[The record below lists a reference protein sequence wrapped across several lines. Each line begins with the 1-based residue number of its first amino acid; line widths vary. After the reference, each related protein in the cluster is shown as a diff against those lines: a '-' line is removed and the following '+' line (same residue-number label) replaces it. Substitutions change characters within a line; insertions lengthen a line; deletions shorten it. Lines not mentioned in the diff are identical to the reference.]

1 MMNNKPLEFSKI
13 LDQVAMYAHSSLATK
28 RVLDLTAYKDLD
40 ELHDEIK
47 RTNEAMD
54 IARLLG
60 RLPIDAMDD
69 ISGAIK
75 LAKTDAILSPEE
87 LYAIYHVLDN
97 VSHLKSYFAS
107 YEGEIVALRDYATT
121 LEGDEHLKSEIERCI
136 LPDFS
141 IADDASAALL
151 KIRKSMRSLTSSIR
165 KTMES
170 YLKTS
175 GDALSLDNLT
185 SRNDRLVLAVKSD
198 HRSEIKGLVHAT
210 SASGQTFYIE
220 PERVVTMNNELNDLR
235 ADEQEEIR
243 RILKTLSRYVKRIAI
258 SLSYDLELVTVLDF
272 IFAKAEY
279 GNFIDGMM
287 PDVVQNG
294 NLSLHQARHPLIDPE
309 KVVANDIIL
318 KQKVL
323 MITGSNTGGKTV
335 TLKTA
340 GLLSLMAEAGLP
352 VSATKATIPFFDE
365 IYVDMGDDQSIA
377 ESLSTYSSHVKK
389 QIQYLHLASKH
400 SLVLIDEIGSGT
412 DPQEGSALAKAM
424 IDAFIQKG
432 CTLIITTH
440 YGSLKNYGQAHD
452 DIALASVGF
461 NIETMKPTY
470 KLKLDTIGSSYAFEI
485 AENLGMDEAI
495 IKKALAYQQEDENET
510 ERLAKKLAIKEAEL
524 SEKEEYL
531 TKTLAQAQADKQ
543 SYEKKLAGIERQREA
558 TLEQA
563 KKASNA
569 LLDDAKK
576 MIDEIVKEVREKDNI
591 KDHEVLNAKH
601 MLDDLK
607 HEKKQKVKVQNH
619 TFVVGDHVK
628 IDSMNREGDISEV
641 LKNHQVTVLVSGLAI
656 KLKDTDI
663 TFLHPKTKVQ
673 KVKSGGRPKMKKT
686 GHYEVNIIGMRY
698 QEAMDTVDK
707 FIDDAIVLGYP
718 SVRIVHGMGTGVLRN
733 GVRKMLK
740 TNKNV
745 KAFRDGGPNEGGLGA
760 TVVDLE

>member
-60 RLPIDAMDD
+60 RLPINAMDD

-107 YEGEIVALRDYATT
+107 YEGEIIALRDYATT

-543 SYEKKLAGIERQREA
+543 SYEKKLAGIEKQREA

-718 SVRIVHGMGTGVLRN
+718 SVRIIHGMGTGVLRN

>member
-1 MMNNKPLEFSKI
+1 MIDNKPLEFSKI
-13 LDQVAMYAHSSLATK
+13 LDQVALYAHSSLATK
-28 RVLDLTAYKDLD
+28 RILDLNAYQDLD

-47 RTNEAMD
+47 RTHEAMD
-54 IARLLG
+54 IARILG
-60 RLPIDAMDD
+60 RLPINAMED
-69 ISGAIK
+69 ISNAIK
-75 LAKTDAILSPEE
+75 LAKTDAILSCEE

-97 VSHLKSYFAS
+97 VAHLKSYFNS
-107 YEGEIVALRDYATT
+107 YEGDIIALRDYVTT

-198 HRSEIKGLVHAT
+198 HRSEFKGLVHAT

-243 RILKTLSRYVKRIAI
+243 RILKTLSRYVKRIAT

-279 GNFIDGMM
+279 GNFIDGIM
-287 PDVVQNG
+287 PDVVQKG

-352 VSATKATIPFFDE
+352 VSATKASIPFFDE

-424 IDAFIQKG
+424 IDAFIEKG

-495 IKKALAYQQEDENET
+495 IKRALAYQQEDETET
-510 ERLAKKLAIKEAEL
+510 ERLAKKLATKEAEL
-524 SEKEEYL
+524 NEKEDYL
-531 TKTLAQAQADKQ
+531 TNTLAKVEADKN

-558 TLEQA
+558 ALAQA
-563 KKASNA
+563 EKASNA

-656 KLKDTDI
+656 KLKDTEI

-686 GHYEVNIIGMRY
+686 GHYEVNVIGMRY

-733 GVRKMLK
+733 GIRKMLK

>member
-60 RLPIDAMDD
+60 RLPINAMDD

-543 SYEKKLAGIERQREA
+543 SYEKKLAGIEKQREA

-569 LLDDAKK
+569 LLDDTKK

-718 SVRIVHGMGTGVLRN
+718 SVRIIHGMGTGVLRN

>member
-28 RVLDLTAYKDLD
+28 RVLDLTAYKDLY

-294 NLSLHQARHPLIDPE
+294 NLSLHQARHPLINPE

-531 TKTLAQAQADKQ
+531 AKTLAQAQADKQ

-607 HEKKQKVKVQNH
+607 YEKKQKVKVQNH

-673 KVKSGGRPKMKKT
+673 KVKSGGRPKTKKT

>member
-28 RVLDLTAYKDLD
+28 RVLDLTAYKDLY

-60 RLPIDAMDD
+60 RLPINAMDD

-107 YEGEIVALRDYATT
+107 YEGEIIALRDYVTT

-309 KVVANDIIL
+309 KVVANDIII

-569 LLDDAKK
+569 LLDDTKK

>member
-1 MMNNKPLEFSKI
+1 MIDNKPLEFSKI
-13 LDQVAMYAHSSLATK
+13 LDQVALYAHSSLATK
-28 RVLDLTAYKDLD
+28 RILDLNAYQDLD
-40 ELHDEIK
+40 ELNDEIK
-47 RTNEAMD
+47 RTHEAMD
-54 IARLLG
+54 IARILG
-60 RLPIDAMDD
+60 RLPINAMED
-69 ISGAIK
+69 ISNAIK
-75 LAKTDAILSPEE
+75 LAKTDAILSCEE

-97 VSHLKSYFAS
+97 VAHLKSYFNS
-107 YEGEIVALRDYATT
+107 YEGDIIALRDYVTT

-198 HRSEIKGLVHAT
+198 HRSEFKGLVHAT

-243 RILKTLSRYVKRIAI
+243 RILKTLSRYVKRIAT

-279 GNFIDGMM
+279 GNFIDGIM
-287 PDVVQNG
+287 PDVVQKG

-352 VSATKATIPFFDE
+352 VSATKASIPFFDE

-424 IDAFIQKG
+424 LDAFIEKG

-495 IKKALAYQQEDENET
+495 IKRALAYQQEDETET
-510 ERLAKKLAIKEAEL
+510 ERLAKKLATKEAEL
-524 SEKEEYL
+524 NEKEDYL
-531 TKTLAQAQADKQ
+531 TNTLAKAEADKN

-558 TLEQA
+558 ALAQA
-563 KKASNA
+563 EKASNA

-607 HEKKQKVKVQNH
+607 HKKKQKVKVQNH

-656 KLKDTDI
+656 KLKDTEI

-686 GHYEVNIIGMRY
+686 GHYEVNVIGMRY

-733 GVRKMLK
+733 GIRKMLK

>member
-60 RLPIDAMDD
+60 RLPINAMDD

-107 YEGEIVALRDYATT
+107 YEGEIIALRDYVTT

-309 KVVANDIIL
+309 KVVANDIII

>member
-1 MMNNKPLEFSKI
+1 MIDNKPLEFSKI
-13 LDQVAMYAHSSLATK
+13 LDQVALYAHSSLATK
-28 RVLDLTAYKDLD
+28 RILDLNAYQDLD

-47 RTNEAMD
+47 RTHEAMD
-54 IARLLG
+54 IARILG
-60 RLPIDAMDD
+60 RLPLNAMED
-69 ISGAIK
+69 ISNAIK
-75 LAKTDAILSPEE
+75 LAKTDAILSCEE

-97 VSHLKSYFAS
+97 VAHLKSYFNS
-107 YEGEIVALRDYATT
+107 YEGDIIALRDYVTT
-121 LEGDEHLKSEIERCI
+121 LEGDEHLKSEIDRCI

-198 HRSEIKGLVHAT
+198 HRSEFKGLVHAT

-243 RILKTLSRYVKRIAI
+243 RILKTLSRYVKRIAT

-279 GNFIDGMM
+279 GNFIDGIM
-287 PDVVQNG
+287 PDVVQKG

-352 VSATKATIPFFDE
+352 VSATKASIPFFDE

-424 IDAFIQKG
+424 IDAFIEKG

-495 IKKALAYQQEDENET
+495 IKRALAYQQEDETET

-524 SEKEEYL
+524 NEKEDYL
-531 TKTLAQAQADKQ
+531 TNTLAKAEADKN

-558 TLEQA
+558 ALAQA
-563 KKASNA
+563 EKASNA

-656 KLKDTDI
+656 KLKDTEI

-686 GHYEVNIIGMRY
+686 GHYEVNVIGMRY

-733 GVRKMLK
+733 GIRKMLK

>member
-1 MMNNKPLEFSKI
+1 MIDNKPLEFSKI
-13 LDQVAMYAHSSLATK
+13 LDQVALYAHSSLATK
-28 RVLDLTAYKDLD
+28 RILDLNAYQDLD

-47 RTNEAMD
+47 RTHEAMD
-54 IARLLG
+54 IARILG
-60 RLPIDAMDD
+60 RLPLNAMED
-69 ISGAIK
+69 ISNAIK
-75 LAKTDAILSPEE
+75 LAKTDAILSCEE

-97 VSHLKSYFAS
+97 VAHLKSYFNS
-107 YEGEIVALRDYATT
+107 YEGDIIALRDYITT

-198 HRSEIKGLVHAT
+198 HRSEFKGLVHAT

-243 RILKTLSRYVKRIAI
+243 RILKTLSRYVKRIAT

-279 GNFIDGMM
+279 GNFIDGIM
-287 PDVVQNG
+287 PDVVQKG

-309 KVVANDIIL
+309 KVIANDIIL

-352 VSATKATIPFFDE
+352 VSATKASIPFFDE

-424 IDAFIQKG
+424 IDAFIEKG

-495 IKKALAYQQEDENET
+495 IKRALAYQQEDETET
-510 ERLAKKLAIKEAEL
+510 ERLAKKLATKEAEL
-524 SEKEEYL
+524 NEKEDYL
-531 TKTLAQAQADKQ
+531 TNTLAKAEADKN

-558 TLEQA
+558 ALAQA
-563 KKASNA
+563 EKASNA

-656 KLKDTDI
+656 KLKDTEI

-686 GHYEVNIIGMRY
+686 GHYEVNVIGMRY

-733 GVRKMLK
+733 GIRKMLK

>member
-60 RLPIDAMDD
+60 RLPINAMDD

-607 HEKKQKVKVQNH
+607 YEKKQKVKVQNH

>member
-1 MMNNKPLEFSKI
+1 MINNKPLEFSKI

-60 RLPIDAMDD
+60 RLPINAMDD

-107 YEGEIVALRDYATT
+107 YEGEIVALRDYVTT

-258 SLSYDLELVTVLDF
+258 SLSYDLELVTMLDF

-543 SYEKKLAGIERQREA
+543 SYEKKLAGIEKQREA

>member
-60 RLPIDAMDD
+60 RLPINAMDD

-107 YEGEIVALRDYATT
+107 YEGEIVALRDYVTT

-309 KVVANDIIL
+309 KVVANDIII

>member
-1 MMNNKPLEFSKI
+1 MINNKPLEFSKI

-28 RVLDLTAYKDLD
+28 RILDLSAYKDLE

-60 RLPIDAMDD
+60 RLPINAMDD
-69 ISGAIK
+69 ISDAIK

-107 YEGEIVALRDYATT
+107 YEGEIVALRDYVLT
-121 LEGDEHLKSEIERCI
+121 LEGDEHLKSEIARCI

-151 KIRKSMRSLTSSIR
+151 KIRKSMRSLSTSIR

-185 SRNDRLVLAVKSD
+185 SRNDRLVLAVKSN

-531 TKTLAQAQADKQ
+531 TKTLAQVQADKQ

-558 TLEQA
+558 ALEQA
-563 KKASNA
+563 EKASNA

-686 GHYEVNIIGMRY
+686 GHYEVNVIGMRY

>member
-60 RLPIDAMDD
+60 RLPINAMDD

-452 DIALASVGF
+452 DIALSSVGF

-745 KAFRDGGPNEGGLGA
+745 KTFRDGGPNEGGLGA

>member
-60 RLPIDAMDD
+60 RLPINAMDD

-198 HRSEIKGLVHAT
+198 HRSKIKGLVHAT

-576 MIDEIVKEVREKDNI
+576 MIDEIIKEVREKDNI

>member
-1 MMNNKPLEFSKI
+1 MIDNKPLEFSKI
-13 LDQVAMYAHSSLATK
+13 LDQVALYAHSSLATK
-28 RVLDLTAYKDLD
+28 RILDLNAYQDLD

-47 RTNEAMD
+47 RTHEAMD
-54 IARLLG
+54 IARILG
-60 RLPIDAMDD
+60 RLPINAMED
-69 ISGAIK
+69 ISNAIK
-75 LAKTDAILSPEE
+75 LAKTDAILSCEE

-97 VSHLKSYFAS
+97 VAHLKSYFNS
-107 YEGEIVALRDYATT
+107 YEGDIIALRDYITT
-121 LEGDEHLKSEIERCI
+121 LEGDEHLKSEIDRCI

-198 HRSEIKGLVHAT
+198 HRSEFKGLVHAT

-243 RILKTLSRYVKRIAI
+243 RILKTLSRYVKRIAT

-279 GNFIDGMM
+279 GNFIDGIM
-287 PDVVQNG
+287 PDVVQKG

-309 KVVANDIIL
+309 KVIANDIIL

-352 VSATKATIPFFDE
+352 VSATKASIPFFDE

-424 IDAFIQKG
+424 IDAFIEKG

-495 IKKALAYQQEDENET
+495 IKRALAYQQEDETET

-524 SEKEEYL
+524 NEKEDYL
-531 TKTLAQAQADKQ
+531 TNTLAKAEADKN

-558 TLEQA
+558 ALAQA
-563 KKASNA
+563 EKASNA

-656 KLKDTDI
+656 KLKDTEI

-686 GHYEVNIIGMRY
+686 GHYEVNVIGMRY

-733 GVRKMLK
+733 GIRKMLK

>member
-60 RLPIDAMDD
+60 RLPINAMDD

-107 YEGEIVALRDYATT
+107 YEGEIIALRDYATT

-543 SYEKKLAGIERQREA
+543 SYEKKLAGIEKQREA

-576 MIDEIVKEVREKDNI
+576 MIDEIIKEVREKDNI

-718 SVRIVHGMGTGVLRN
+718 SVRIIHGMGTGVLRN

>member
-1 MMNNKPLEFSKI
+1 MINNKPLEFSKI

-60 RLPIDAMDD
+60 RLPINAMDD

-107 YEGEIVALRDYATT
+107 YEGEIIALRDYVTT

-718 SVRIVHGMGTGVLRN
+718 SVRIIHGMGTGVLRN

-745 KAFRDGGPNEGGLGA
+745 KAFRDGVPNEGGLGA

>member
-60 RLPIDAMDD
+60 RLPINAMDD

-495 IKKALAYQQEDENET
+495 IKKALAYQQKDENET

-607 HEKKQKVKVQNH
+607 YEKKQKVKVQNH

>member
-1 MMNNKPLEFSKI
+1 MINNKPLEFSKI

-60 RLPIDAMDD
+60 RLPINAMDD

-107 YEGEIVALRDYATT
+107 YEGEIIALRDYVTT

-576 MIDEIVKEVREKDNI
+576 MIDEIIKEVREKDNI

>member
-1 MMNNKPLEFSKI
+1 MINNKPLEFSKI

-60 RLPIDAMDD
+60 RLPINAMDD

-107 YEGEIVALRDYATT
+107 YEGEIVALRDYVTT

-452 DIALASVGF
+452 DIALSSVGF

-745 KAFRDGGPNEGGLGA
+745 KTFRDGGPNEGGLGA

>member
-40 ELHDEIK
+40 ELHNEIK

-60 RLPIDAMDD
+60 RLPINAMDD

-569 LLDDAKK
+569 LLDDTKK

-607 HEKKQKVKVQNH
+607 YEKKQKVKVQNH

>member
-60 RLPIDAMDD
+60 RLPINAMDD
-69 ISGAIK
+69 ISDAIK

-87 LYAIYHVLDN
+87 LFAIYHVLDN

-107 YEGEIVALRDYATT
+107 YEGEIIALRDYVTT

-151 KIRKSMRSLTSSIR
+151 KIRKSMRSLTSLIR

-309 KVVANDIIL
+309 KVVANDIII

>member
-1 MMNNKPLEFSKI
+1 MIDNKPLEFSKI
-13 LDQVAMYAHSSLATK
+13 LDQVALYAHSSLATK
-28 RVLDLTAYKDLD
+28 RILDLNAYQDLD
-40 ELHDEIK
+40 ELNDEIK
-47 RTNEAMD
+47 RTHEAMD
-54 IARLLG
+54 IARILG
-60 RLPIDAMDD
+60 RLPINAMED
-69 ISGAIK
+69 ISNAIK
-75 LAKTDAILSPEE
+75 LAKTDAILSCEE

-97 VSHLKSYFAS
+97 VAHLKSYFNS
-107 YEGEIVALRDYATT
+107 YEGDIIALRDYVTT

-198 HRSEIKGLVHAT
+198 HRSEFKGLVHAT

-243 RILKTLSRYVKRIAI
+243 RILKTLSRYVKRIAT

-279 GNFIDGMM
+279 GNFIDGIM
-287 PDVVQNG
+287 PDVVQKG

-352 VSATKATIPFFDE
+352 VSATKASIPFFDE

-424 IDAFIQKG
+424 IDAFIEKG

-495 IKKALAYQQEDENET
+495 IKRALAYQQEDETET

-524 SEKEEYL
+524 NEKEDYL
-531 TKTLAQAQADKQ
+531 TNTLAKAEADKN

-558 TLEQA
+558 ALAQA
-563 KKASNA
+563 EKASNA

-619 TFVVGDHVK
+619 KFVVGDHVK

-656 KLKDTDI
+656 KLKDTEI

-686 GHYEVNIIGMRY
+686 GHYEVNVIGMRY

-733 GVRKMLK
+733 GIRKMLK

>member
-1 MMNNKPLEFSKI
+1 MNNKPLEFSKI

-60 RLPIDAMDD
+60 RLPINAMDD

-107 YEGEIVALRDYATT
+107 YEGEIVALRDYVTT

>member
-1 MMNNKPLEFSKI
+1 MIDNKPLEFSKI
-13 LDQVAMYAHSSLATK
+13 LDQVALYAHSSLATK
-28 RVLDLTAYKDLD
+28 RILDLNAYQDLD

-47 RTNEAMD
+47 RTQEAMD
-54 IARLLG
+54 IARILG
-60 RLPIDAMDD
+60 RLPINAMED
-69 ISGAIK
+69 ISNAIK
-75 LAKTDAILSPEE
+75 LAKTDAILSCEE
-87 LYAIYHVLDN
+87 LYDIYHVLDN
-97 VSHLKSYFAS
+97 VAHLKNYFNS
-107 YEGEIVALRDYATT
+107 YEGDIIALRDYVTT

-198 HRSEIKGLVHAT
+198 HRSEFKGLVHAT

-243 RILKTLSRYVKRIAI
+243 RILKTLSRYVKRIAT

-279 GNFIDGMM
+279 GNFIDGIM
-287 PDVVQNG
+287 PDVVQKG

-352 VSATKATIPFFDE
+352 VSATKASIPFFDE

-424 IDAFIQKG
+424 IDAFIEKG

-495 IKKALAYQQEDENET
+495 IKRALAYQQEDETET
-510 ERLAKKLAIKEAEL
+510 ERLAKKLATKEAEL
-524 SEKEEYL
+524 NEKEDYL
-531 TKTLAQAQADKQ
+531 TNTLAKVEADKN

-558 TLEQA
+558 ALAQA
-563 KKASNA
+563 EKASNA

-656 KLKDTDI
+656 KLKDTEI

-686 GHYEVNIIGMRY
+686 GHYEVNVIGMRY

-733 GVRKMLK
+733 GIRKMLK

>member
-60 RLPIDAMDD
+60 RLPINAMDD

-107 YEGEIVALRDYATT
+107 YEGEIIALRDYVTT

-543 SYEKKLAGIERQREA
+543 SYEKKLAGIEKQREA

-576 MIDEIVKEVREKDNI
+576 MIDEIIKEVREKDNI

-718 SVRIVHGMGTGVLRN
+718 SVRIIHGMGTGVLRN

-745 KAFRDGGPNEGGLGA
+745 KAFRDGVPNEGGLGA

>member
-1 MMNNKPLEFSKI
+1 MINNKPLEFSKI

-60 RLPIDAMDD
+60 RLPINAMDD

-107 YEGEIVALRDYATT
+107 YEGEIIALRDYVTT

-601 MLDDLK
+601 MLDELK
-607 HEKKQKVKVQNH
+607 YEKKQKVKVQNH

-663 TFLHPKTKVQ
+663 TFLHPKIKVQ

>member
-1 MMNNKPLEFSKI
+1 MINNKPLEFSKI

-28 RVLDLTAYKDLD
+28 RILDLSAYKDLE

-60 RLPIDAMDD
+60 RLPINAMDD
-69 ISGAIK
+69 ISDAIK

-294 NLSLHQARHPLIDPE
+294 NLSLHQARHPLINPE

-607 HEKKQKVKVQNH
+607 YEKKQKVKVQNH

>member
-60 RLPIDAMDD
+60 RLPINAMDD

-107 YEGEIVALRDYATT
+107 YEGEIIALRDYATT

-543 SYEKKLAGIERQREA
+543 SYEKKLAGIEKQREA

-576 MIDEIVKEVREKDNI
+576 MIDEIIKEVREKDNI

-718 SVRIVHGMGTGVLRN
+718 SVRIIHGMGTGVLRN

-745 KAFRDGGPNEGGLGA
+745 KAFRDGVPNEGGLGA

>member
-1 MMNNKPLEFSKI
+1 MIDNKPLEFSKI
-13 LDQVAMYAHSSLATK
+13 LDQVALYAHSSLATK
-28 RVLDLTAYKDLD
+28 RILDLNAYQDLD

-47 RTNEAMD
+47 RTHEAMD
-54 IARLLG
+54 IARILG
-60 RLPIDAMDD
+60 RLPLNAMED
-69 ISGAIK
+69 ISNAIK
-75 LAKTDAILSPEE
+75 LAKTDAILSCEE

-97 VSHLKSYFAS
+97 VAHLKSYFNS
-107 YEGEIVALRDYATT
+107 YEGDIIALRDYVTT
-121 LEGDEHLKSEIERCI
+121 LEGDEHLKSEIDRCI

-198 HRSEIKGLVHAT
+198 HRSEFKGLVHAT

-243 RILKTLSRYVKRIAI
+243 RILKTLSRYVKRIAT

-279 GNFIDGMM
+279 GNFIDGIM
-287 PDVVQNG
+287 PDVVQKG

-352 VSATKATIPFFDE
+352 VSATKASIPFFDE

-424 IDAFIQKG
+424 IDAFIEKG

-485 AENLGMDEAI
+485 AENLGMDEAL
-495 IKKALAYQQEDENET
+495 IKRALAYQKEDETET
-510 ERLAKKLAIKEAEL
+510 ERLAKKLATKEAEL
-524 SEKEEYL
+524 NEKEDYL
-531 TKTLAQAQADKQ
+531 TNTLAKAEADKN

-558 TLEQA
+558 ALAQA
-563 KKASNA
+563 EKASNA

-656 KLKDTDI
+656 KLKDTEI

-686 GHYEVNIIGMRY
+686 GHYEVNVIGMRY

-733 GVRKMLK
+733 GIRKMLK

>member
-60 RLPIDAMDD
+60 RLPINAMDD

-452 DIALASVGF
+452 NIALASVGF

>member
-60 RLPIDAMDD
+60 RLPINAMDD

-107 YEGEIVALRDYATT
+107 YEGEIIALRDYVTT

-543 SYEKKLAGIERQREA
+543 SYEKKLAGIEKQREA

-718 SVRIVHGMGTGVLRN
+718 SVRIIHGMGTGVLRN

>member
-1 MMNNKPLEFSKI
+1 MIDNKPLEFSKI
-13 LDQVAMYAHSSLATK
+13 LDQVALYAHSSLATK
-28 RVLDLTAYKDLD
+28 RILDLNAYQDLD

-47 RTNEAMD
+47 RTHEAMD
-54 IARLLG
+54 IARILG
-60 RLPIDAMDD
+60 RLPINAMED
-69 ISGAIK
+69 ISNAIK
-75 LAKTDAILSPEE
+75 LAKTDAILSCEE

-97 VSHLKSYFAS
+97 VAHLKSYFNS
-107 YEGEIVALRDYATT
+107 YEGDIIALRDYITT

-198 HRSEIKGLVHAT
+198 HRSEFKGLVHAT

-243 RILKTLSRYVKRIAI
+243 RILKTLSRYVKRIAT

-279 GNFIDGMM
+279 GNFIDGIM
-287 PDVVQNG
+287 PDVVQKG

-309 KVVANDIIL
+309 KVIANDIIL

-352 VSATKATIPFFDE
+352 VSATKASIPFFDE

-424 IDAFIQKG
+424 IDAFIEKG

-495 IKKALAYQQEDENET
+495 IKRALAYQQEDETET
-510 ERLAKKLAIKEAEL
+510 ERLAKKLATKEAEL
-524 SEKEEYL
+524 NEKEDYL
-531 TKTLAQAQADKQ
+531 TNTLAKAEADKN

-558 TLEQA
+558 ALAQA
-563 KKASNA
+563 EKASNA

-656 KLKDTDI
+656 KLKDTEI

-686 GHYEVNIIGMRY
+686 GHYEVNVIGMRY

-733 GVRKMLK
+733 GIRKMLK

>member
-1 MMNNKPLEFSKI
+1 MIDNKPLEFSKI
-13 LDQVAMYAHSSLATK
+13 LDQVALYAHSSLATK
-28 RVLDLTAYKDLD
+28 RILDLNAYQDLD

-47 RTNEAMD
+47 RTHEAMD
-54 IARLLG
+54 IARILG
-60 RLPIDAMDD
+60 RLPLNAMED
-69 ISGAIK
+69 ISNAIK
-75 LAKTDAILSPEE
+75 LAKTDAILSCEE

-97 VSHLKSYFAS
+97 VAHLKSYFNS
-107 YEGEIVALRDYATT
+107 YEGDIIALRDYVTT
-121 LEGDEHLKSEIERCI
+121 LEGDEHLKSEIDRCI

-198 HRSEIKGLVHAT
+198 HRSEFKGLVHAT

-243 RILKTLSRYVKRIAI
+243 RILKTLSRYVKRIAT

-279 GNFIDGMM
+279 GNFIDGIM
-287 PDVVQNG
+287 PDVVQKG

-352 VSATKATIPFFDE
+352 VSATKASIPFFDE

-424 IDAFIQKG
+424 IDAFIEKG

-495 IKKALAYQQEDENET
+495 IKRVLAYQQEDETET
-510 ERLAKKLAIKEAEL
+510 ERLAKKLATKEAEL
-524 SEKEEYL
+524 NEKEDYL
-531 TKTLAQAQADKQ
+531 TNTLAKAEADKN

-558 TLEQA
+558 ALAQA
-563 KKASNA
+563 EKASNA

-656 KLKDTDI
+656 KLKDTEI

-686 GHYEVNIIGMRY
+686 GHYEVNVIGMRY

-733 GVRKMLK
+733 GIRKMLK

>member
-60 RLPIDAMDD
+60 RLPINAMDD

-452 DIALASVGF
+452 DIALSSVGF

-569 LLDDAKK
+569 LLDDTKK

>member
-1 MMNNKPLEFSKI
+1 MNNKPLEFSKI

-60 RLPIDAMDD
+60 RLPINAMDD

-107 YEGEIVALRDYATT
+107 YEGEIIALRDYVTT

>member
-1 MMNNKPLEFSKI
+1 MINNKPLEFSKI

-60 RLPIDAMDD
+60 RLPINAMDD
-69 ISGAIK
+69 ISDAIK

-107 YEGEIVALRDYATT
+107 YEGEIIALRDYVTT

-309 KVVANDIIL
+309 KVVANDIII

>member
-1 MMNNKPLEFSKI
+1 MIDNKPLEFSKI
-13 LDQVAMYAHSSLATK
+13 LDQVALYAHSSLATK
-28 RVLDLTAYKDLD
+28 RILDLNAYQDLD
-40 ELHDEIK
+40 ELNDEIK
-47 RTNEAMD
+47 RTQEAMD
-54 IARLLG
+54 IARILG
-60 RLPIDAMDD
+60 RLPLNAMED
-69 ISGAIK
+69 ISNAIK
-75 LAKTDAILSPEE
+75 LAKTDAILSCEE

-97 VSHLKSYFAS
+97 VAHLKSYFNS
-107 YEGEIVALRDYATT
+107 YEGDIIALRDYVTT

-198 HRSEIKGLVHAT
+198 HRSEFKGLVHAT

-243 RILKTLSRYVKRIAI
+243 RILKTLSRYVKRIAT

-279 GNFIDGMM
+279 GNFIDGIM
-287 PDVVQNG
+287 PDVVQKG

-352 VSATKATIPFFDE
+352 VSATKASIPFFDE

-424 IDAFIQKG
+424 IDAFIEKG

-495 IKKALAYQQEDENET
+495 IKRALAYQQEDETET
-510 ERLAKKLAIKEAEL
+510 ERLAKKLATKEAEL
-524 SEKEEYL
+524 NEKEDYL
-531 TKTLAQAQADKQ
+531 TNTLAKVEADKN

-558 TLEQA
+558 ALAQA
-563 KKASNA
+563 EKASNA

-656 KLKDTDI
+656 KLKDTEI

-686 GHYEVNIIGMRY
+686 GHYEVNVIGMRY

-733 GVRKMLK
+733 GIRKMLK

>member
-1 MMNNKPLEFSKI
+1 MIDNKPLEFSKI
-13 LDQVAMYAHSSLATK
+13 LDQVALYAHSSLATK
-28 RVLDLTAYKDLD
+28 RILDLNAYQDLD

-47 RTNEAMD
+47 RTHEAMD
-54 IARLLG
+54 IARILG
-60 RLPIDAMDD
+60 RLPLNAMED
-69 ISGAIK
+69 IINAIK
-75 LAKTDAILSPEE
+75 LAKTDAILSCEE

-97 VSHLKSYFAS
+97 VAHLKSYFNS
-107 YEGEIVALRDYATT
+107 YEGDIIALRDYVTT
-121 LEGDEHLKSEIERCI
+121 LEGDEHLKSEIDRCI

-198 HRSEIKGLVHAT
+198 HRSEFKGLVHAT

-243 RILKTLSRYVKRIAI
+243 RILKTLSRYVKRIAT

-279 GNFIDGMM
+279 GNFIDGIM
-287 PDVVQNG
+287 PDVVQKG

-352 VSATKATIPFFDE
+352 VSATKASIPFFDE

-424 IDAFIQKG
+424 IDAFIEKG

-495 IKKALAYQQEDENET
+495 IKRALAYQKEDETET
-510 ERLAKKLAIKEAEL
+510 ERLAKKLATKEAEL
-524 SEKEEYL
+524 NEKEDYL
-531 TKTLAQAQADKQ
+531 TNTLAKAEADKN

-558 TLEQA
+558 ALAQA
-563 KKASNA
+563 EKASNA

-656 KLKDTDI
+656 KLKDTEI

-686 GHYEVNIIGMRY
+686 GHYEVNVIGMRY

-733 GVRKMLK
+733 GIRKMLK